1 MTLLDLVVSSCPKNE
16 EKQLNTWWDQ
26 GKKAEGSLMRASS
39 MTQHSLGT
47 FRSVNLSLKALTRE

>member
-1 MTLLDLVVSSCPKNE
+1 MTLLDLVVSSSPKNE

-39 MTQHSLGT
+39 MT
-47 FRSVNLSLKALTRE
+47 